1 MPGEISAENIKKVID
16 VVRKKRLTS
25 TELEKETGI
34 SERTLRRILS
44 KYLCYWELVAKDKA
58 GNWAWY
64 ETTRVYAT
72 NMDLEIAREHSR
84 KLIQG
89 LAALGASFAD
99 PELYAGKAKEI
110 AIQEASALKEAAED
124 HIRTGYPSISAQIT
138 NLNNLNAQRKNLYEN
153 ATGQPAPNDWPSL
166 LRDLHYLRKYQR
178 AVPKKLPIP
187 KENLKMVQK
196 LIEKIPA
203 DKLALIDK
211 LEEELQIGDYQ
222 TYKDIR
228 DLERKIEHGEPLQ
241 GKCKLCPAISVS
253 SN

>member
-1 MPGEISAENIKKVID
+1 
-16 VVRKKRLTS
+16 
-25 TELEKETGI
+25 
-34 SERTLRRILS
+34 
-44 KYLCYWELVAKDKA
+44 
-58 GNWAWY
+58 
-64 ETTRVYAT
+64 
-72 NMDLEIAREHSR
+72 MDPEIAREHSR

-166 LRDLHYLRKYQR
+166 LRRSSLS
-178 AVPKKLPIP
+178 PKIP
-187 KENLKMVQK
+187 TCSSEKTSNSEREPKDGEK